1 MQEFQLGYLY
11 KKWEKELC
19 SERIKNESTQTKLGI
34 LLPKDSQDAKRKAI
48 KHFQKAHEALDK
60 LKDWQET
67 ANVSIF
73 GKYLA
78 KKHESN
84 LTSVLDPDQDCKIL
98 QSQVSE
104 LESAYKVI
112 CEKRN
117 FGHIPRVQGE
127 DISFLTIII
136 DSSRTLYK
144 KIQKLH

>member
-1 MQEFQLGYLY
+1 MLPRDNQEA
-11 KKWEKELC
+11 KK
-19 SERIKNESTQTKLGI
+19 
-34 LLPKDSQDAKRKAI
+34 KAI
-48 KHFQKAHEALDK
+48 KHFQTAYTALDG

-67 ANVSIF
+67 ANLSIF

-84 LTSVLDPDQDCKIL
+84 LTTVLDPNQDNKIL

-104 LESAYKVI
+104 LESAYKFI

-117 FGHIPRVQGE
+117 FGYIPRVQGE